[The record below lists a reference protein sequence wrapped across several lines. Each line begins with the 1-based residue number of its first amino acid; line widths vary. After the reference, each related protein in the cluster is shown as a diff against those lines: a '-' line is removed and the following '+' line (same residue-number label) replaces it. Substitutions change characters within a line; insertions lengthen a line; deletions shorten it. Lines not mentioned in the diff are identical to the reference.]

1 VQYHLQTLFTDE
13 YLTLDL
19 HEGFQVL
26 DEADRMLDLGF
37 EPAIRAIISKTS
49 KSKLHFSQEDTRI
62 IVHKCLHQ
70 VTSRKCQVT
79 QKPVD
84 LVISMFC
91 YKYLCV
97 P

>member
-1 VQYHLQTLFTDE
+1 MEEGVCSLDQVS
-13 YLTLDL
+13 YLVCI
-19 HEGFQVL
+19 HPKVL